1 MPPSARPL
9 EPVTGDAVALV
20 NELVRLAVSQ
30 RASDIHLEP
39 KHDMMHVRMR
49 IDGALVD
56 VQPIALAVA
65 PNVVSRVKVLAKMD
79 IAERRLPQDG
89 QIAIELD
96 AIDRPQMGATG
107 PRHGEAGDR
116 PQGKASRVHL
126 RASTFPASQGEK
138 VVLRILSSQQIIP
151 FDQLGLE
158 DAARL
163 TLRDVLARPQGF
175 VVTSGPTGAGKTST
189 LYALM
194 QLIDPRAVNVVTLE
208 DPIEVE
214 LYGLTQ
220 GQVNAR
226 TGFTF
231 ASGLRA
237 ILRQDPDVILV
248 GEMRDAETAGIAM
261 QAALTGHLVLSTLHT
276 SDTVE
281 TIVRLVD
288 LGVEPWIVAN
298 ALSAVLAQRLVRVAC
313 PHCKRPGKLE
323 RDLWDGD
330 DLLLPAGSDVTRTVG
345 CERCM
350 RTGYRGRTGIFEVV
364 ELDDDLRDLVKAKA
378 PARAYRE
385 IYLRRK
391 IPSLRRAGMLKIQ
404 SGVTT
409 VDEVLRVT

>member
-1 MPPSARPL
+1 MGRADPI
-9 EPVTGDAVALV
+9 TGDAVVIV
-20 NELVRLAVSQ
+20 NELVRLAVAQ

-39 KHDMMHVRMR
+39 KHDKLIVRMR
-49 IDGALVD
+49 VDGALVD
-56 VQPIALAVA
+56 VQPVALAVA
-65 PNVVSRVKVLAKMD
+65 PQVVSRVKVLAKMD

-96 AIDRPQMGATG
+96 APPGALAGTSRTPGAT
-107 PRHGEAGDR
+107 
-116 PQGKASRVHL
+116 RVQL
-126 RASTFPASQGEK
+126 RVSTFPSSQGEK
-138 VVLRILSSQQIIP
+138 VVMRILSSTQIIP
-151 FDQLGLE
+151 FEQLGVE
-158 DAARL
+158 APAQA

-194 QLIDPRAVNVVTLE
+194 QLIDPRQVNVVTLE

-220 GQVNAR
+220 GQVNVRA
-226 TGFTF
+226 GFTF

-248 GEMRDAETAGIAM
+248 GEMRDSETAGIAM

-313 PHCKRPGKLE
+313 VHCKRAGRLE
-323 RDLWDGD
+323 RDLRDGG
-330 DLLLPAGSDVTRTVG
+330 DLLLAAGSEVVVAAG

-385 IYLRRK
+385 IYQRRR
-391 IPSLRRAGMLKIQ
+391 IPSLRRAGLQKIVA
-404 SGVTT
+404 GVTT

>member
-1 MPPSARPL
+1 MPAPRL
-9 EPVTGDAVALV
+9 EPITGDAVVLV
-20 NELVRLAVSQ
+20 NELVRLAVAQ

-39 KHDMMHVRMR
+39 KHDLMQVRLR
-49 IDGALVD
+49 VDGALVD

-79 IAERRLPQDG
+79 ISERRLPQDG
-89 QIAIELD
+89 QIALD
-96 AIDRPQMGATG
+96 FEG
-107 PRHGEAGDR
+107 
-116 PQGKASRVHL
+116 GKRVHL

-138 VVLRILSSQQIIP
+138 LVLRILSGQQLTA
-151 FDQLGLE
+151 FEQLGIE
-158 DAARL
+158 PDGQS
-163 TLRDVLARPQGF
+163 TLRDVVSRPQGF

-189 LYALM
+189 LYALL
-194 QLIDPRAVNVVTLE
+194 QLIDPRDVNVVTLE

-214 LYGLTQ
+214 VYGVTQ
-220 GQVNAR
+220 GQVNVR

-231 ASGLRA
+231 ATGLRA

-248 GEMRDAETAGIAM
+248 GEMRDSETAGIAM

-298 ALSAVLAQRLVRVAC
+298 ALSAVLAQRLVRVMC
-313 PHCKRPGKLE
+313 PHCKRPAKLE

-330 DLLLPAGSDVTRTVG
+330 QVLLTAGSEIIRTAG
-345 CERCM
+345 CDRCM

-364 ELDDDLRDLVKAKA
+364 EFDEDLRELVKAKA

-385 IYLRRK
+385 IYERRK
-391 IPSLRRAGMLKIQ
+391 IPSLRWAGMLKVRAGI
-404 SGVTT
+404 TT

>member
-1 MPPSARPL
+1 M
-9 EPVTGDAVALV
+9 EPISGDAVAIV

-39 KHDMMHVRMR
+39 KHDMLHVRLR
-49 IDGALVD
+49 VDGALVD
-56 VQPIALAVA
+56 VQPIANVVA
-65 PNVVSRVKVLAKMD
+65 PNVVSRVKVLARMD

-96 AIDRPQMGATG
+96 HAR
-107 PRHGEAGDR
+107 
-116 PQGKASRVHL
+116 RVHL
-126 RASTFPASQGEK
+126 RCSTFPSSQGEK

-151 FDQLGLE
+151 FDQLGVE
-158 DAARL
+158 PAMQQ
-163 TLRDVLARPQGF
+163 TLREAAQRPQGF

-194 QLIDPRAVNVVTLE
+194 QLIDPTEVNVMTLE

-220 GQVNAR
+220 GQVNVR

-231 ASGLRA
+231 ATGLRA

-261 QAALTGHLVLSTLHT
+261 QAALTGHLVFSTLHT

-298 ALSAVLAQRLVRVAC
+298 ALSVVLAQRLVRVAC
-313 PHCKRPGKLE
+313 PHCKRPAKLE

-330 DLLLPAGSDVTRTVG
+330 ELLLPAGSDVVQPQG
-345 CERCM
+345 CDKCM

-385 IYLRRK
+385 IYLRRR
-391 IPSLRRAGMLKIQ
+391 IPSLRRAGLTKIQ
-404 SGVTT
+404 AGVTT
-409 VDEVLRVT
+409 VEEVLRVT

>member
-1 MPPSARPL
+1 MPNPGH

-20 NELVRLAVSQ
+20 NELVAALIGGSLPT

-39 KHDMMHVRMR
+39 KHDKLQVRLR
-49 IDGALVD
+49 IDGTLVD
-56 VQPIALAVA
+56 VQPVALAVA
-65 PNVVSRVKVLAKMD
+65 PNVISRVKVLAKMD

-89 QIAIELD
+89 QIALEF
-96 AIDRPQMGATG
+96 
-107 PRHGEAGDR
+107 E
-116 PQGKASRVHL
+116 GKRVHL

-138 VVLRILSSQQIIP
+138 VVLRILSSQQLIT

-158 DAARL
+158 DAAKK
-163 TLRDVLARPQGF
+163 TLREVLGRPQGF

-208 DPIEVE
+208 DPVEVE
-214 LYGLTQ
+214 LYGVTQ
-220 GQVNAR
+220 GQVNVR

-248 GEMRDAETAGIAM
+248 GEMRDSETAGIAM

-298 ALSAVLAQRLVRVAC
+298 ALSAVLAQRLVRVIC
-313 PHCKRPGKLE
+313 PHCKGPAKLE

-330 DLLLPAGSDVTRTVG
+330 ELILASGANVVRPKG
-345 CERCM
+345 CEKCM

-364 ELDDDLRDLVKAKA
+364 ELDDDVRELVKAKA
-378 PARAYRE
+378 PAREYRDV
-385 IYLRRK
+385 YAKRK
-391 IPSLRRAGMLKIQ
+391 IPTLRRAGIRKIQ
-404 SGVTT
+404 EGVTT